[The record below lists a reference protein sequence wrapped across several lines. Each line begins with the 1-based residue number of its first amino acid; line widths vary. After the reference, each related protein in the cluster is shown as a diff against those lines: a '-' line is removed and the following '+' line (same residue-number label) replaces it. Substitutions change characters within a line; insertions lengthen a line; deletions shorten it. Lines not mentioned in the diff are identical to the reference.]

1 MRGSQ
6 YKAWGLLT
14 PTLAILF
21 FIGLIPFFYVI
32 YLSLFRY
39 NIFSLKGMVFAG
51 IDNFRKLMFD
61 PDFMHSLRIGLIF
74 VAITCVVEMFLG
86 LAIALFLTNEFVGK
100 GVFRTILALPLAVA
114 PITIGSIWVLMTNP
128 DMGPLTYFLR
138 TIGVDYNIGNSARQA
153 FLTTIGMD
161 IWHWTPFVTLTLL
174 AGLTSFPKDPFEAAK
189 VDGANKWQI
198 LRYLTLPLLT
208 PVILTMLFIRIMD
221 SFRIF
226 DEIWMLT
233 SGGPGTATR
242 YVSIHVVRLVLS
254 STDYGYGS
262 AMSVFLLYLT
272 IVMCWLL
279 LNIISVVRRE
289 TGER

>member
-1 MRGSQ
+1 MRASQ

-14 PTLAILF
+14 PTLCILF

-32 YLSLFRY
+32 YLSLFEY

-51 IDNFRKLMFD
+51 VGNFRKLMFD
-61 PDFMHSLRIGLIF
+61 PDFMHSLRIGLTF
-74 VAITCVVEMFLG
+74 VVITCVVEMFLG
-86 LAIALFLTNEFVGK
+86 LVIALFLTNEFVGK

-128 DMGPLTYFLR
+128 DMGPFTYFLR
-138 TIGVDYNIGNSARQA
+138 VIGVDYNIGNSARQA
-153 FLTTIGMD
+153 FFTTIGMD

-174 AGLTSFPKDPFEAAK
+174 AGLTSFPKEPFEAAK
-189 VDGANKWQI
+189 VDGANRWQV
-198 LRYLTLPLLT
+198 LRYVSLPLLT

-289 TGER
+289 TIER

>member
-1 MRGSQ
+1 
-6 YKAWGLLT
+6 
-14 PTLAILF
+14 
-21 FIGLIPFFYVI
+21 
-32 YLSLFRY
+32 
-39 NIFSLKGMVFAG
+39 MVFTG
-51 IDNFRKLMFD
+51 VGNFRKLMFD
-61 PDFMHSLRIGLIF
+61 PDFMHSLRIGLTF
-74 VAITCVVEMFLG
+74 VVITCVAEMFLG

-100 GVFRTILALPLAVA
+100 GVFRTILALPLAIA

-128 DMGPLTYFLR
+128 DIGPLPYLLHR
-138 TIGVDYNIGNSARQA
+138 VGINYNIGVSARQA
-153 FLTTIGMD
+153 FFTTILMD

-174 AGLTSFPKDPFEAAK
+174 AGLTSFPKEPFEAAK
-189 VDGANKWQI
+189 VDGASKWQV
-198 LRYLTLPLLT
+198 LRYLTIPLLT

-221 SFRIF
+221 TFRIF
-226 DEIWMLT
+226 DEVWMLT

-262 AMSVFLLYLT
+262 GMSVFLLYLT

-289 TGER
+289 TREA

>member
-1 MRGSQ
+1 MRVSQ

-14 PTLAILF
+14 PTLCILF
-21 FIGLIPFFYVI
+21 FIGLVPFLYVV
-32 YLSLFRY
+32 YLSFFKY
-39 NIFSLKGMVFAG
+39 NIFSLHGMVFTG
-51 IDNFRKLMFD
+51 VGNFRKLMFD
-61 PDFMHSLRIGLIF
+61 PDFMHALRIGLTF
-74 VAITCVVEMFLG
+74 VVITCVTEMFLG
-86 LAIALFLTNEFVGK
+86 LAIALLLTNEFVGK
-100 GVFRTILALPLAVA
+100 GVFRTVLALPLAVA

-128 DMGPLTYFLR
+128 DVGPLPYLLQK
-138 TIGVDYNIGNSARQA
+138 IGLNYNIGVNATQA
-153 FLTTIGMD
+153 FLTIVIMD

-174 AGLTSFPKDPFEAAK
+174 AGLTSFPKEPFEAAR
-189 VDGANKWQI
+189 VDGANRLQI
-198 LRYLTLPLLT
+198 LRHVTLPLLT

-221 SFRIF
+221 TFRIF

-242 YVSIHVVRLVLS
+242 SVSIHVVRLILT

-289 TGER
+289 TREA

>member
-1 MRGSQ
+1 MRSSQ

-14 PTLAILF
+14 PTLCILF
-21 FIGLIPFFYVI
+21 FIGLVPFLYVV
-32 YLSLFRY
+32 YLSLFKY
-39 NIFSLKGMVFAG
+39 NIFSVQGMVFTG
-51 IDNFRKLMFD
+51 VGNFRKLMFD
-61 PDFMHSLRIGLIF
+61 SDFMHSLRIGVTF
-74 VAITCVVEMFLG
+74 VVITCVVEMFLG

-100 GVFRTILALPLAVA
+100 GVFRTVLALPLAVA

-128 DMGPLTYFLR
+128 DVGPLPYLLDK
-138 TIGVDYNIGNSARQA
+138 IGVNYNIGVNARQA
-153 FLTTIGMD
+153 FSTIVIMD

-174 AGLTSFPKDPFEAAK
+174 AGLTGFPREPFEAAR
-189 VDGANKWQI
+189 VDGASRLQT

-221 SFRIF
+221 TFRIF
-226 DEIWMLT
+226 DEVWMLT

-242 YVSIHVVRLVLS
+242 CVSIHVVRLILT

-262 AMSVFLLYLT
+262 SMSVFLLYLT

-289 TGER
+289 TREK

>member
-1 MRGSQ
+1 MRVSQ

-21 FIGLIPFFYVI
+21 FIGLVPFIYVV
-32 YLSLFRY
+32 YLSLYKY
-39 NIFSLKGMVFAG
+39 NIFSLRGMVFTG
-51 IDNFRKLMFD
+51 VGNFRKLMFD
-61 PDFMHSLRIGLIF
+61 PDFMHSLRIGLTF
-74 VAITCVVEMFLG
+74 VVITCVAEMFLG

-100 GVFRTILALPLAVA
+100 GVFRTILALPLAIA

-128 DMGPLTYFLR
+128 DIGPLPYLLHR
-138 TIGVDYNIGNSARQA
+138 VGINYNIGVSARQA
-153 FLTTIGMD
+153 FFTTILMD

-174 AGLTSFPKDPFEAAK
+174 AGLTSFPKEPFEAAK
-189 VDGANKWQI
+189 VDGASKWQV
-198 LRYLTLPLLT
+198 LRYLTIPLLT

-221 SFRIF
+221 TFRIF
-226 DEIWMLT
+226 DEVWMLT

-262 AMSVFLLYLT
+262 SMSVFLLYLT

-289 TGER
+289 TREA

>member
-1 MRGSQ
+1 MRASQ

-21 FIGLIPFFYVI
+21 FIGLMPFFYVI
-32 YLSLFRY
+32 YLSLFEY
-39 NIFSLKGMVFAG
+39 NIFSLKGMVFTG
-51 IDNFRKLMFD
+51 VGNFRKLMFD
-61 PDFMHSLRIGLIF
+61 SDFMHSLRIGLTF
-74 VAITCVVEMFLG
+74 VVITCAVEMFLG

-100 GVFRTILALPLAVA
+100 GIFRTILALPLAVA

-128 DMGPLTYFLR
+128 DVGPLPYLLHK
-138 TIGVDYNIGNSARQA
+138 IGINYNIGVNAKQA
-153 FLTTIGMD
+153 FFTTILMD

-174 AGLTSFPKDPFEAAK
+174 AGLTSFPKEPFEAAK
-189 VDGANKWQI
+189 VDGASRWQI
-198 LRYLTLPLLT
+198 LRHITLPLLT

-221 SFRIF
+221 TFRIF
-226 DEIWMLT
+226 DEVWMLT

-242 YVSIHVVRLVLS
+242 YISIHVVRLVLS
-254 STDYGYGS
+254 ATDYGYGS
-262 AMSVFLLYLT
+262 GMSVFLLYLT

-289 TGER
+289 TRER